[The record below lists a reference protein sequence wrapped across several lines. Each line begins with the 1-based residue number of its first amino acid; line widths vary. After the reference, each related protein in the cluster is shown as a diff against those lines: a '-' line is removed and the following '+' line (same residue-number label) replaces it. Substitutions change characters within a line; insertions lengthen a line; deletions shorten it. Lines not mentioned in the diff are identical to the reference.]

1 MIHAMKLSYVL
12 KEQLILSLILQLPQ
26 HIEILLSAVTHINEP
41 DSLYGIIQ
49 SHKVSS
55 HKCKSLLLLIFLLSF
70 LTSRFVIVS
79 CTLWLILAMAP
90 EFIAS
95 VVNNNPKRKRGR
107 KKSMR

>member
-12 KEQLILSLILQLPQ
+12 KAQLILSLMLQLPQ

-55 HKCKSLLLLIFLLSF
+55 HKRQSLLLLTFLF
-70 LTSRFVIVS
+70 TLTSRFVITS
-79 CTLWLILAMAP
+79 CPLWLILAMAP

-95 VVNNNPKRKRGR
+95 VVASCGK
-107 KKSMR
+107 